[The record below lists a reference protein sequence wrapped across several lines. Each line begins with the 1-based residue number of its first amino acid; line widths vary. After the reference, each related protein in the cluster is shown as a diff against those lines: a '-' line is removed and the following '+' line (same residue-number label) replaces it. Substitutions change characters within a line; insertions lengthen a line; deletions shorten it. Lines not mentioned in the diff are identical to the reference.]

1 MERVKKTIRALR
13 KLWVRFLQVYHT
25 GFTML
30 TFGKRSANHVITNID
45 LYNHN
50 GPNLLL
56 NVGSVT
62 YTSLTLFQATR
73 NLISYLEIDHY
84 RKLTRQT
91 FLFEYFVI
99 YSGNFHALCK
109 TKIRVNQFAGNN
121 VYKHFNI
128 FYYVKIL

>member
-1 MERVKKTIRALR
+1 MESVKRAIRALW
-13 KLWVRFLQVYHT
+13 KLWIRFLYVYHT
-25 GFTML
+25 GVTML
-30 TFGKRSANHVITNID
+30 TFGKLSANHVTTEIV

-50 GPNLLL
+50 GPNLPL

-109 TKIRVNQFAGNN
+109 TKIRVN
-121 VYKHFNI
+121 
-128 FYYVKIL
+128 